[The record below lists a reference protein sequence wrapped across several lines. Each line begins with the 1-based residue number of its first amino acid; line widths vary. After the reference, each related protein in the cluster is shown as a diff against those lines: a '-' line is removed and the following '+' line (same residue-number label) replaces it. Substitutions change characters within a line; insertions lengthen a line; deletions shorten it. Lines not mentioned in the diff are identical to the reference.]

1 MKSLVLLPVLV
12 SGIPMTCGDG
22 DGSPPAAK
30 TFTVRIDNVAP
41 WTVLKSG
48 AQTMKTDGMSGPAGS
63 GQSFEIAF
71 TAGKGQAVSFVS
83 MLGESNDWFF
93 APGPAGIALHDAE
106 GMPVTGDVTAQVA
119 LWNAGTEVD
128 QEPGVGADTGPHQMT
143 PEQGAPDGEPTVREL
158 GAAVMLADGSA
169 FMVPA
174 IATMLKATLM
184 YQGNQMFSLRIEN
197 VSTDTTLQTSQGARS
212 IHLSP
217 PLWALHLRT
226 APLFTPG
233 SADRDQGL
241 EEIAESGNTARLLS
255 SMAALSGPATPLS
268 PLLAVVHDAGEPLY
282 SLGQPDRGQGLEA
295 LAESGNTAT
304 LAMSVAGSQV
314 VNTPVG
320 ASMPGPAVPG
330 QAFEFTITAKP
341 GDRLSFATMFGMS
354 NDWLFGTA
362 PKGLPLFDHKDR
374 PVRGDVTSLV
384 ALFDAGT
391 EVNQE
396 PAIGP
401 DTGPQQTM
409 PNQGALDP
417 MPEVRNL
424 MPPAYGHPVS
434 AHLRV
439 TLTPM

>member
-22 DGSPPAAK
+22 GSPPATK

-48 AQTMKTDGMSGPAGS
+48 AQTMKTDGMSGPAGA
-63 GQSFEIAF
+63 GESFEVAF
-71 TAGKGQAVSFVS
+71 TAGRGQAISFAS

-93 APGPAGIALHDAE
+93 APGPAGIALHDAA

-119 LWNAGTEVD
+119 LWNAGTEAD
-128 QEPGVGADTGPHQMT
+128 QEPAVGPDTGPRQMA
-143 PEQGAPDGEPTVREL
+143 PEQGEPDGDPTVRAI
-158 GAAVMLADGSA
+158 GASVMLADGSQ

-174 IATMLKATLM
+174 IAAMLKATLM
-184 YQGNQMFSLRIEN
+184 YQGNQMFTLRIEN
-197 VSTDTTLQTSQGARS
+197 VSTDTTLHTSQGDRP

-217 PLWALHLRT
+217 PLWALHIKPD
-226 APLFTPG
+226 PLFTPG
-233 SADRDQGL
+233 SADRNQGL
-241 EEIAESGNTARLLS
+241 AELAESGNTTRLAS

-268 PLLAVVHDAGEPLY
+268 PLVAVVHGSGEPFY
-282 SLGQPDRGQGLEA
+282 SLGQPDRGQGLAEV
-295 LAESGNTAT
+295 AESGDTAM

-314 VNTPVG
+314 VSIPVG
-320 ASMPGPAVPG
+320 ATMAGPAVPG
-330 QAFEFTITAKP
+330 QAYEFTITAKP

-362 PKGLPLFDHKDR
+362 PGGLPLFDRKDR
-374 PVRGDVTSLV
+374 PMRGDVTSMI

-401 DTGPQQTM
+401 DTGPQQMM
-409 PNQGALDP
+409 PDQGAIDP
-417 MPEVRNL
+417 MSEVRNVTTSE
-424 MPPAYGHPVS
+424 YGHPVS
-434 AHLRV
+434 AHLRA